1 MTHPRQL
8 AARPR
13 WSAGKCALLLLLA
26 SACSATIGDNKGPGG
41 KTLGPDGKPI
51 TGGNPGDNGM
61 TPGGAACTVPNAVPQ
76 RIVRLD
82 YNKLSNSLTTL
93 LGPNALMGVVLPAN
107 VGNVRQRDFQ
117 ALFTEGSQFDPTLL
131 SSTFTMVDQAVST
144 NVTGAAFSTLTGCP
158 AAPTDACVQA
168 FLPTFAEKAY
178 RRPITA
184 DEKAAFLKFYS
195 DQKTAGSPVEE
206 AGRLAIESVLM
217 SPPAL
222 YRMEI
227 GQPTLSGYEIASQVS
242 YFITDHPP
250 DQQLLDAAKGGNLA
264 TAEGKAA
271 EVDRLIKSSAGVEN
285 LSQVMDAYYQL
296 GQLDQTIKDPMLF
309 PEFTVGLRNAM
320 YAETDKFIR
329 DTLWN
334 GKVNDLLTSPKS
346 FANSLLST
354 IYGVA
359 GGADANTF
367 APVMFPAGQRTGLLG
382 QASILAMRS
391 RTNTTSVVSRGLYI
405 NSSMLCLVRP
415 PEPPAAVKDKV
426 TAQLADATATERQK
440 SDFRTSTSPCSGCH
454 TGFDPYG
461 LALENYDAI
470 GRYRAMYAGNVA
482 IDATATLPESAGG
495 AHVQN
500 GVELEST
507 VAQNGLFGRCLTSNL
522 LKYALADVTL
532 VDPQD
537 CAVGTAFE
545 SYQGGDQTFTSMVR
559 EVALSNTLSNRA
571 VGQ

>member
-1 MTHPRQL
+1 MIHLKQL
-8 AARPR
+8 AAWPR
-13 WSAGKCALLLLLA
+13 WSATTWALIAVLA
-26 SACSATIGDNKGPGG
+26 GGCSATIGDNKGPGG
-41 KTLGPDGKPI
+41 TTIGPDGKPI
-51 TGGNPGDNGM
+51 STGGGGDGM
-61 TPGGAACTVPNAVPQ
+61 TPGGSACSVPNAVPQ

-93 LGPNALMGVVLPAN
+93 LGPDVLKGVVMPAN

-131 SSTFTMVDQAVST
+131 SSTFTMIDQAVST
-144 NVTGAAFSTLTGCP
+144 NLTGAPFNALTGCP
-158 AAPTDACVQA
+158 ATPTDACVQA
-168 FLPTFAEKAY
+168 FLPTFAQKVY

-184 DEKAAFLKFYS
+184 DEKTAFLKFYA
-195 DQKTAGSPVEE
+195 DQKTSGSPIEE
-206 AGRLAIESVLM
+206 AGRLAIEAVLM

-227 GQPTLSGYEIASQVS
+227 GQPTLSGYEVASQLS

-250 DQQLLDAAKGGNLA
+250 DQELLDAAEAGKLI
-264 TAEGKAA
+264 TADGKAA
-271 EVDRLIKSSAGVEN
+271 QIDRLIKSSAGIEN

-309 PEFTVGLRNAM
+309 PEFTVGLRDAM

-329 DTLWN
+329 DTLWH

-354 IYGVA
+354 IYGIS
-359 GGADANTF
+359 GGTDANTF
-367 APVMFPAGQRTGLLG
+367 APVTFPSGQRTGLLG

-470 GRYRAMYAGNVA
+470 GRYRATYAGNVP
-482 IDATATLPESAGG
+482 IDASATLPASAGG
-495 AHVQN
+495 AHIAG
-500 GVELEST
+500 GVELESV
-507 VAQNGLFGRCLTSNL
+507 VAQDGLFGRCLTSNL
-522 LKYALADVTL
+522 MKYALADVTL

-537 CAVGTAFE
+537 CGVGTAFE
-545 SYQGGDQTFTSMVR
+545 KYQSGDQTFATMVR
-559 EVALSNTLSNRA
+559 EVALSNTLSNRGA
-571 VGQ
+571 GQ